1 MRAKSLSSRPHARSR
16 AASCSPSE
24 RGPERTYCS
33 SISRAALTSSSWACL
48 GQVCARSSNSFSLSA
63 TPALYHSRGN
73 PGKCPRPAAQG
84 DFGSRRSGPA
94 ILGATA
100 MLGQIE
106 DSGQHELLNGF
117 CLIGAM
123 GRART
128 QAELRRVRRDQHHEF
143 DQGDRRL
150 SAVTAGRLRI
160 SDASDGGASL
170 CCRTRLFVGSRDETR
185 ISLCSDPASAG

>member
-1 MRAKSLSSRPHARSR
+1 
-16 AASCSPSE
+16 
-24 RGPERTYCS
+24 
-33 SISRAALTSSSWACL
+33 
-48 GQVCARSSNSFSLSA
+48 
-63 TPALYHSRGN
+63 
-73 PGKCPRPAAQG
+73 
-84 DFGSRRSGPA
+84 
-94 ILGATA
+94 

-123 GRART
+123 GPSRT

-160 SDASDGGASL
+160 SMPAMEARL
-170 CCRTRLFVGSRDETR
+170 CRRTRLFVGSRDETR
-185 ISLCSDPASAG
+185 ISLCPIQLQPVDLGRFKSRNVSFRRLRTCRRVGSGMQCAISESRTGMLQAQSRRQTSLGTAASFRPYQRDPRQDTIHVRLGAPLSELPKTAA